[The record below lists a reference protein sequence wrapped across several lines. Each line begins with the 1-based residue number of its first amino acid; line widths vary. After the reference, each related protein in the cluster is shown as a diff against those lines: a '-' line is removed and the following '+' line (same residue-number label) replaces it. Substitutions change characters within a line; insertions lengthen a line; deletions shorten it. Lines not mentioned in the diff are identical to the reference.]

1 VACGWARV
9 SLARFTVASLIVSAL
24 YLPLMLLLIIAFGKA
39 LVDEIG
45 FWTWPLMFGA
55 LAAAGVARKKVFG
68 FAGHGETSP
77 VAGAEPARIIEYSGM
92 PALAGT
98 DSNVA
103 RAERIPPALFYAPL
117 VLSWIGLGLRHR
129 SLTLP
134 SAANPHIPTGGMW
147 GESKSAYFFDVSA
160 QERQWIADFI
170 VVRCGTAPRTL
181 AGEVDLALRRMTV
194 SGIDFPI
201 VAKPDIGWHGY
212 GVRRIDDPQA
222 LMNYLACFPAG
233 ETVILQRYVA
243 HAGEAAIL
251 YARIPGETS
260 GRILSMTFRY
270 YPHVVGDGRSTLR
283 DLIGRDARAQ
293 WKSRLHLGNDP
304 THCGPDEREL
314 ARIPGW
320 GEIVRIALIGNQRA
334 GGLYR
339 DARRHISPALVD
351 RIDAISRS
359 MPDFHY
365 GRFDVRF
372 ETAEALARGEGFF
385 IVEING
391 IGGEAIDAWDP
402 VLPISETYRRL
413 VAQQRLLF
421 RIGAC
426 NRRRG
431 FKPTRTSAFVGALM
445 RQTRLISRYPRSG

>member
-1 VACGWARV
+1 MVASDFALYGIGVGARHVPWISRYAVDDRVVHLSDMLKRNIFGLFAVCRLVPGVVFCAFVACGWARV

-181 AGEVDLALRRMTV
+181 AGEVDLALRRMSVGTAMA
-194 SGIDFPI
+194 S
-201 VAKPDIGWHGY
+201 
-212 GVRRIDDPQA
+212 
-222 LMNYLACFPAG
+222 
-233 ETVILQRYVA
+233 
-243 HAGEAAIL
+243 AA
-251 YARIPGETS
+251 
-260 GRILSMTFRY
+260 
-270 YPHVVGDGRSTLR
+270 ST
-283 DLIGRDARAQ
+283 
-293 WKSRLHLGNDP
+293 
-304 THCGPDEREL
+304 T
-314 ARIPGW
+314 
-320 GEIVRIALIGNQRA
+320 
-334 GGLYR
+334 
-339 DARRHISPALVD
+339 
-351 RIDAISRS
+351 
-359 MPDFHY
+359 
-365 GRFDVRF
+365 
-372 ETAEALARGEGFF
+372 
-385 IVEING
+385 
-391 IGGEAIDAWDP
+391 
-402 VLPISETYRRL
+402 
-413 VAQQRLLF
+413 
-421 RIGAC
+421 
-426 NRRRG
+426 RRR
-431 FKPTRTSAFVGALM
+431 S
-445 RQTRLISRYPRSG
+445 